1 MSDLILASV
10 FLPLSHFGLSSSR
23 LRATLAYKL
32 GEQRFLTLYKLV
44 TLAAFAWL
52 IVSYSRA
59 PTIVLWNAPA
69 GVKLA
74 AVPVVILSFVLVVAG
89 ITTPNPTVVG
99 AQRLFADPN
108 IVRGILRVTR
118 NAFLWGVGLWAAAH
132 AICTG
137 DAASVLMFGSIGTLG
152 LAGAPVLDAKKAKH
166 HGAEWRTFC
175 GATSSVPF
183 LAIAQGRQR
192 LALGEIRWWRLALS
206 IALFLGALYAHHW
219 AFGAWPLPYM

>member
-23 LRATLAYKL
+23 LRATLAAKL
-32 GEQRFLTLYKLV
+32 GEQRFLTVYKLV

-52 IVSYSRA
+52 IVSYRRA
-59 PTIVLWNAPA
+59 PTIIVWTAPA
-69 GVKLA
+69 AVKLA
-74 AVPVVILSFVLVVAG
+74 VVPVVMLSFVLAVAG

-137 DAASVLMFGSIGTLG
+137 EAASLLLFGSIGTLG

-166 HGAEWRTFC
+166 HGAEWRVFAA
-175 GATSSVPF
+175 ATSSVPF
-183 LAIAQGRQR
+183 FAIVRGRQR
-192 LALGEIRWWRLALS
+192 LALGEIGWWRIALS
-206 IALFLGALYAHHW
+206 MVLFFAALYAHHW
-219 AFGAWPLPYM
+219 AFGAWPLP